1 MQVCICRRPLI
12 LFTEL
17 SALSGP
23 WGTPL
28 ERTGPPH
35 NGIQSTQQQQAAASV
50 INSGANMQQPSA
62 SQQPVQFQSIAG
74 SGQPFVNGNPQPAL
88 QQQVQLQNITEQG
101 QTSFIANP
109 PPPYNEENL
118 YLQDP
123 TKLAYPTLPMQPYP
137 TYNLPPPYDGNYYST
152 PQQVHIIPMHE
163 AVVYIIHCI
172 SCIHVCVADFSNISP
187 ERRSNSHQLQSQ

>member
-1 MQVCICRRPLI
+1 MHWPWYIGGKRKICAKYTVAYTRFFAQWCILFVNLEFLHAFHALEKNARRNHFGIITWLKCKNHTYLILMFNHTMIFTEDFKILNEIKTWFDPFFSLWILFHLIAVVQVCIYRRPLI

-62 SQQPVQFQSIAG
+62 SQQPIQFQNIG
-74 SGQPFVNGNPQPAL
+74 GPGQTFVNGNP
-88 QQQVQLQNITEQG
+88 
-101 QTSFIANP
+101 
-109 PPPYNEENL
+109 
-118 YLQDP
+118 
-123 TKLAYPTLPMQPYP
+123 
-137 TYNLPPPYDGNYYST
+137 
-152 PQQVHIIPMHE
+152 
-163 AVVYIIHCI
+163 
-172 SCIHVCVADFSNISP
+172 
-187 ERRSNSHQLQSQ
+187 